1 MAKILDRFLLFIYSL
16 SIGILSVIT
25 ILLVTGVVPLRIE
38 NSSDERLAF
47 IITVSVAAVLFLL
60 SVRFFYISI
69 RRDRASL
76 PSIDQRTEFGD
87 IQISVETIENLSL
100 KAASRVRGVK
110 DVKTRIKISES
121 GLHITI
127 RALVD
132 GESSI
137 PTLTEEVQ
145 RQVHDHIE
153 EITGIPV
160 SFVSVYIANVVQSS
174 TVKSRVE

>member
-1 MAKILDRFLLFIYSL
+1 MAKILDRLLLFIYSL
-16 SIGILSVIT
+16 SIGILSVIA
-25 ILLVTGVVPLRIE
+25 ILLFTGTVTFEIY
-38 NSSDERLAF
+38 SSQEKILLNVL
-47 IITVSVAAVLFLL
+47 IGVAAVLFLL
-60 SVRFFYISI
+60 SIRFFYISI

-100 KAASRVRGVK
+100 KAASRVRGIK

-121 GLHITI
+121 GLNIMI

-137 PTLTEEVQ
+137 PALTEEVQ
-145 RQVHDHIE
+145 KQVHDHVE
-153 EITGIPV
+153 ETTGIPV
-160 SFVSVYIANVVQSS
+160 AYVSVYIANLVQSS
-174 TVKSRVE
+174 TIKSRVE